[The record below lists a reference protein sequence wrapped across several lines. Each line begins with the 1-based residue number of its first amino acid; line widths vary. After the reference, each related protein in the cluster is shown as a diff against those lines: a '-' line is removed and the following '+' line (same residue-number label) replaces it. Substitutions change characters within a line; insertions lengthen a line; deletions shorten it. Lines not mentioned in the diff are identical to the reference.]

1 MARPHKNKLS
11 DVELVE
17 YAQTLAEQKERT
29 LRKVKE
35 DTVRDSVVYEDRE
48 SGEQRSLPKKF
59 IRALGTSTTFELVDP
74 KIDIVKSTELI

>member
-1 MARPHKNKLS
+1 MARPHRNKLS

-17 YAQTLAEQKERT
+17 RI

-35 DTVRDSVVYEDRE
+35 DAVRDSVVYEDRE

-59 IRALGTSTTFELVDP
+59 IRALGASTTFELVDP
-74 KIDIVKSTELI
+74 KIDIVKSTELT